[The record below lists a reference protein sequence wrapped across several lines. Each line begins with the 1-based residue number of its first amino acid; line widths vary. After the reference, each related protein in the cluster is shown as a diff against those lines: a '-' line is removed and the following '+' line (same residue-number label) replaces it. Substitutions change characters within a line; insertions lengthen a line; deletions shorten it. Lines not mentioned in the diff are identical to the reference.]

1 MKRYGRGLVAVAV
14 AVTAALVG
22 GLWISQAAAQ
32 HHHGGP
38 QAAGTTQTVRGEVV
52 DMSCYMG
59 HGARGAAHK
68 QCAET
73 CLKKGLPMGI
83 LTGDGK
89 LYLLLEDHSKADAY
103 QSLKNKAAQTVAA
116 TGKVVTKD
124 GIKGIVV
131 TAVQ

>member
-1 MKRYGRGLVAVAV
+1 MVAAAV
-14 AVTAALVG
+14 LVG
-22 GLWISQAAAQ
+22 GQWIGQAAAQ
-32 HHHGGP
+32 HNHGGGGH
-38 QAAGTTQTVRGEVV
+38 QATGTTQTIRGEVV
-52 DMSCYMG
+52 DMSCYIG
-59 HGARGAAHK
+59 HSARGAAHK

-89 LYLLLEDHSKADAY
+89 LYLLLEDHSKADVY
-103 QSLKNKAAQTVAA
+103 QSLKNKAVQTVAA